1 MTDMHHDATIS
12 LACELIRRPSVT
24 PADHGC
30 QALIAERL
38 AAAGFEIEH
47 LRFGQVDNLWAR
59 RGAQS
64 PTLCFAGHTDVVPTG
79 PREAWASDPFAPE
92 LRDGMLF
99 GRGAADMKGSVAAMV
114 VACEQFVREHPDHQ
128 GSLALLLTSDE
139 EGPALD
145 GTDRVVQL
153 LAERGQ
159 LPDWCVVGE
168 PSCHQQLGDVVRI
181 GRRGSLNGQLTVR
194 GVQGHVAYPHLAS
207 NPIHSVLPALAELTQ
222 TQWDEG
228 NAQFP
233 PTSFQISNINA
244 GTGAS
249 NIIPGSLQAQFN
261 FRHST
266 EWAAEQLRERV
277 EATLRAHGLVEF
289 SIDWLRPSPPFLSEP
304 GPLRDAVAVAIEH
317 ACETQPDF
325 NTKGGTSDGRFIAPR
340 GVEVVEFGPVNASI
354 HQVDEHV
361 RADDLPRLTGI
372 YQRIM
377 RELLGSR

>member
-1 MTDMHHDATIS
+1 MSDLRTDATVS
-12 LACELIRRPSVT
+12 LTCELVRRPSVT

-30 QALIAERL
+30 QQLIAKRL

-47 LRFGQVDNLWAR
+47 LRFGEVDNLWAH
-59 RGAQS
+59 RGTQS

-79 PREAWASDPFAPE
+79 PREAWTSDPFEPE
-92 LRDGMLF
+92 LRDGLLY

-114 VACEQFVREHPDHQ
+114 VACEQFAREQPEHR

-153 LAERGQ
+153 LAQRGQ

-181 GRRGSLNGQLTVR
+181 GRRGSLNGQLTVH

-207 NPIHSVLPALAELTQ
+207 NPIHTVLPALSQLTQ
-222 TQWDEG
+222 TVWDEG

-233 PTSFQISNINA
+233 PTSFQISNVNS

-249 NIIPGSLQAQFN
+249 NVIPSRLQALFN

-266 EWAAEQLRERV
+266 QWGAEQLRERV
-277 EATLRAHGLVEF
+277 HSTLQAHGLEDYT
-289 SIDWLRPSPPFLSEP
+289 IDWLRPSPPFLSQP
-304 GPLRDAVAVAIEH
+304 GPLRDAIGAAIKQ
-317 ACETQPDF
+317 ACAMQPDF
-325 NTKGGTSDGRFIAPR
+325 NTKGGTSDGRFIAPL

-361 RADDLPRLTGI
+361 RAADLPRLAGI
-372 YQRIM
+372 YQQLM
-377 RELLGSR
+377 RALL